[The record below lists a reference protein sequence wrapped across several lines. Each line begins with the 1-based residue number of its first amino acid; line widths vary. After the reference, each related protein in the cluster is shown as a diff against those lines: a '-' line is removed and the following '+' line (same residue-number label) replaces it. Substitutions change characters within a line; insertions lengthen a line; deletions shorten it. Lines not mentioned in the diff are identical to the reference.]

1 MLLKNTFPPLIL
13 NIQFRKRTRDGRC
26 LVKYAPEQ
34 IGNTVDNPAILEID
48 RKSNLSY
55 MNCMSNGPLN
65 RHRIMKGSM
74 RDRKVH
80 EELSS

>member
-1 MLLKNTFPPLIL
+1 MLLKNTFPPLTF
-13 NIQFRKRTRDGRC
+13 NFGNEREMNG
-26 LVKYAPEQ
+26 VFKYAPEQ
-34 IGNTVDNPAILEID
+34 IGNMVDNPAMLGID